1 MSGFSTP
8 FSQGKGLNNQGIPAA
23 AQFRPTQSDSIADAI
38 SRAGSVLAQQA
49 IRNQREE
56 ERQAEIESAQ
66 QQRIDLRR
74 TGAEIKERQAA
85 LGRSLATGEIDH
97 DEYFAQSESLIAE
110 AKGMY
115 EQFSRTHPDA
125 AELGDIAFLESATS
139 LRNTVAEVKVGY
151 LEDEAYSTATEDI
164 ESLSDSVQIFVT
176 DPQTGQKTFFI
187 EPVIERLELI
197 REQIKSDTA
206 LSPRDQKSLVSD
218 LEQSTI
224 FTVVNQLTASGEVTP
239 EAINEVKRMTKNEV
253 LLRSIDKIQR
263 DALETQEETRAANAL
278 REYGEIETEEF
289 AKFQRTPTADVLGLY
304 TNLRDSAIG
313 LDYAYDNDDLVQ
325 KTLRAVDTRLAARGF
340 EEIVQSGR
348 VLSGDDVGELASM
361 EAQIEIL
368 LEQTAYTATKDGTSI
383 LRTISG
389 IRQKS
394 IENKKTGSMADDTF
408 FETGRYERNTPEQV
422 LAAAAMTARD
432 IETGAWHEK
441 AARGYELYSTIEPE
455 YEQHINKLAKD
466 GNVQELS
473 RMFSM
478 FGSDALRSSFALEYP
493 LDTQEGLMIALAA
506 TLPESEVIAIAGNE
520 RVMSNVLQIAQR
532 HLGEKGPLARADKK
546 ALEEA
551 AKDED
556 FTFADFEAQRYKV
569 GVFGTGAF
577 SDVDGNEFD
586 LLNAGTFAQ
595 IEPEHSLFLFS
606 HMAKI
611 VDDVGPE
618 AAYAAA
624 FDYANQKVAD
634 RHVFIKNTDGTMSAV
649 LISRPQTGLSDN
661 SLKGFAAQTR
671 AAAGGDDTLGQPDFD
686 GLVLITD
693 REGERYIATPMIDR
707 TTGLTT
713 HMAIQ
718 PYADFGLSTDGGTRF
733 DTPNWITR
741 ATLWVQGRLSEEKK
755 NWTKES
761 ADEQVVG
768 VALMT
773 MDEFKANYP
782 TSARAGENEFRDPD
796 QLFVIDPT
804 FNIKTDLPNVG
815 GMTLNPRLL
824 WNESLYRSN
833 DFDNLTP
840 RAQARIRAMARE
852 TARIDNPDLD
862 DIALSFITE
871 QVIINHGW
879 KIK

>member
-1 MSGFSTP
+1 MSAFNTP
-8 FSQGKGLNNQGIPAA
+8 FQRGQGLSNQGIPSPS
-23 AQFRPTQSDSIADAI
+23 QFRPTPDSAVADAV
-38 SRAGSVLAQQA
+38 SRAGVSIAQQA

-56 ERQAEIESAQ
+56 ERQKQLEDQQEQRLAVRRATAEAQ
-66 QQRIDLRR
+66 E
-74 TGAEIKERQAA
+74 AKAA
-85 LGRSLATGEIDH
+85 LGRQLSEGQITH
-97 DEYFAQSESLIAE
+97 DQYFAESSSLLDNTKSTFE
-110 AKGMY
+110 DLAKTY
-115 EQFSRTHPDA
+115 PDA
-125 AELGDIAFLESATS
+125 QAVMDIASLEVANGLNNTTS
-139 LRNTVAEVKVGY
+139 GIRVQY
-151 LEDEAYSTATEDI
+151 LEDQAYQNATEDI
-164 ESLSDSVQIFVT
+164 EQLSEGMQVFRPDS
-176 DPQTGQKTFFI
+176 QTGENIFFI
-187 EPVIERLELI
+187 EPFIERLEMI
-197 REQIKSDTA
+197 RSQIDADTA
-206 LSPRDQKSLVSD
+206 LSARDKRSLVSD

-224 FTVVNQLTASGEVTP
+224 FTVVNQLTASGKVTP
-239 EAINEVKRMTKNEV
+239 EAINEVKRMTQNEV
-253 LLRSIDKIQR
+253 LLRSLDKIQR

-278 REYGEIETEEF
+278 RDYGEIETEEF
-289 AKFQRTPTADVLGLY
+289 AKFQRTPTADVLSLY
-304 TNLRDSAIG
+304 INLRDSAIG
-313 LDYAYDNDDLVQ
+313 LGYEYDNDDLVK
-325 KTLRAVDTRLAARGF
+325 KTLRAVDTRLAASDY
-340 EEIVQSGR
+340 EETVQSGR
-348 VLSGDDVGELASM
+348 VLNADDLGQLASM
-361 EAQIEIL
+361 ESQIEIL
-368 LEQTAYTATKDGTSI
+368 LEETAYTATKDGTSI
-383 LRTISG
+383 LRTIAG

-394 IENKKTGSMADDTF
+394 IENKKTGSMADSTF
-408 FETGRYERNTPEQV
+408 FETGRYKRNTPEQV

-441 AARGYELYSTIEPE
+441 AARGYELHSAIEPE
-455 YEQHINKLAKD
+455 YEQHINKLATD

-478 FGSDALRSSFALEYP
+478 FGSDALRSSFALKYP
-493 LDTQEGLMIALAA
+493 LDTQQGLMIALAA
-506 TLPESEVIAIAGNE
+506 TLPESEVIEIAGNE
-520 RVMSNVLQIAQR
+520 RVMSNVLQIAKR
-532 HLGEKGPLARADKK
+532 HLGEKGPQAQARDK
-546 ALEEA
+546 ALKNA
-551 AKDED
+551 AKDEG
-556 FTFADFEAQRYKV
+556 FTFDDLEAQRYKV
-569 GVFGTGAF
+569 FVFGTGAF

-586 LLNAGTFAQ
+586 LMSAGTFAQ

-624 FDYANQKVAD
+624 FDHANKKVAE
-634 RHVFIKNTDGTMSAV
+634 RHVFISNTDGTKSAV
-649 LISRPQTGLSDN
+649 LISRSQTGLSDN

-693 REGERYIATPMIDR
+693 RGGERYIATPMIDR

-718 PYADFGLSTDGGTRF
+718 PYADFGLATDGGTRF

-741 ATLWVQGRLSEEKK
+741 ASLWVQGRLSEEKK

-773 MDEFKANYP
+773 MNEFKANYP
-782 TSARAGENEFRDPD
+782 TSTRAGENEFRDPD

-804 FNIKTDLPNVG
+804 FNVKTDLPNVG

-824 WNESLYRSN
+824 WNDSLYRSN
-833 DFDNLTP
+833 EFGNLTP